1 MCADQNFLITAGSII
16 GAVCVLTV
24 LMAYTVIRYRHSSL
38 FGRTENSED
47 KEKGPIESTLDE
59 LFKST
64 ANDEED
70 KTKDGSKRKSFPND
84 EDQRTAK
91 VHGFLM
97 RAMTIPQSVI
107 QTVGRLQT
115 VQITEPSAEQVASKK
130 AEQQAAQSTNSPTGN
145 LIGSA
150 ASGQAE
156 RPANFKKPQ
165 SKAVKSPSSNYL
177 KKSPSPTG
185 SKSPPQQTPSQP
197 DGDKQEATAVKN
209 EETASRDSECASSSA
224 DNNST
229 SRLDAADDSFGEF
242 KLGKLQF
249 CLKYNYEKHAI
260 SVSMIKCM
268 SLPGKN
274 TINTYVKLQ
283 LLPDKKHKVSVAVV
297 WFYCDFCFFVL
308 NCLKTDV
315 INAFRPNIGQNTNN
329 PEESKSVLCRR
340 LHLLQYS
347 TRPAGGLSATLHSNV
362 VRQVRFESKL
372 LI

>member
-1 MCADQNFLITAGSII
+1 
-16 GAVCVLTV
+16 
-24 LMAYTVIRYRHSSL
+24 MAYTVIRYRRGSL
-38 FGRTENSED
+38 FGRTENSDD

-70 KTKDGSKRKSFPND
+70 KTKDGSKRKSFPSE
-84 EDQRTAK
+84 EDQRAAK

-115 VQITEPSAEQVASKK
+115 VQVTEPSVDQVAAKK
-130 AEQQAAQSTNSPTGN
+130 SDSQATQSVNSPTSN
-145 LIGSA
+145 LVGA
-150 ASGQAE
+150 ASAQVE

-185 SKSPPQQTPSQP
+185 SKSPPQQPNQP
-197 DGDKQEATAVKN
+197 PAVEGDRGQEVAAKN
-209 EETASRDSECASSSA
+209 DDTASRDPEYASSA
-224 DNNST
+224 DNTST
-229 SRLDAADDSFGEF
+229 SRLDQTDDSSVGEF

-283 LLPDKKHKVSVAVV
+283 LLPDKKHKVRVEN
-297 WFYCDFCFFVL
+297 DFCSF
-308 NCLKTDV
+308 
-315 INAFRPNIGQNTNN
+315 
-329 PEESKSVLCRR
+329 
-340 LHLLQYS
+340 
-347 TRPAGGLSATLHSNV
+347 
-362 VRQVRFESKL
+362 
-372 LI
+372 

>member
-1 MCADQNFLITAGSII
+1 
-16 GAVCVLTV
+16 
-24 LMAYTVIRYRHSSL
+24 MAYTVIRYRRGTL
-38 FGRTENSED
+38 FDRTDNSDD

-70 KTKDGSKRKSFPND
+70 KTKDGSKRKSFPSE

-115 VQITEPSAEQVASKK
+115 VQVTEPSADQVAAKK
-130 AEQQAAQSTNSPTGN
+130 NDPQAGQSVNSPTGN
-145 LIGSA
+145 LVGVTSVPV
-150 ASGQAE
+150 E

-185 SKSPPQQTPSQP
+185 SKSPPQQPNQSQSES
-197 DGDKQEATAVKN
+197 DRQEVTAKN
-209 EETASRDSECASSSA
+209 DETASRDSENASCS
-224 DNNST
+224 DNTST
-229 SRLDAADDSFGEF
+229 SRLDQDDSSVGEF

-283 LLPDKKHKVSVAVV
+283 LLPDKKHKVSRRF
-297 WFYCDFCFFVL
+297 WFF
-308 NCLKTDV
+308 
-315 INAFRPNIGQNTNN
+315 
-329 PEESKSVLCRR
+329 
-340 LHLLQYS
+340 LLV
-347 TRPAGGLSATLHSNV
+347 G
-362 VRQVRFESKL
+362 
-372 LI
+372 

>member
-1 MCADQNFLITAGSII
+1 
-16 GAVCVLTV
+16 
-24 LMAYTVIRYRHSSL
+24 MAYTVIRYRRSSL
-38 FGRTENSED
+38 FGRTENTDD

-59 LFKST
+59 LFKRT
-64 ANDEED
+64 ANDDED
-70 KTKDGSKRKSFPND
+70 KTKDGSKRKSFPNE

-115 VQITEPSAEQVASKK
+115 VQVTEPSAEQVAIKK
-130 AEQQAAQSTNSPTGN
+130 AEQHTAQS
-145 LIGSA
+145 IGSPIGST
-150 ASGQAE
+150 ASGTVE

-197 DGDKQEATAVKN
+197 PSDADKQEAAKN

-224 DNNST
+224 DNT
-229 SRLDAADDSFGEF
+229 SRLDAGDESCGEF

-249 CLKYNYEKHAI
+249 CLKYNYEKHAL

-283 LLPDKKHKVSVAVV
+283 LLPDKKHKVS
-297 WFYCDFCFFVL
+297 
-308 NCLKTDV
+308 
-315 INAFRPNIGQNTNN
+315 
-329 PEESKSVLCRR
+329 
-340 LHLLQYS
+340 
-347 TRPAGGLSATLHSNV
+347 
-362 VRQVRFESKL
+362 
-372 LI
+372 